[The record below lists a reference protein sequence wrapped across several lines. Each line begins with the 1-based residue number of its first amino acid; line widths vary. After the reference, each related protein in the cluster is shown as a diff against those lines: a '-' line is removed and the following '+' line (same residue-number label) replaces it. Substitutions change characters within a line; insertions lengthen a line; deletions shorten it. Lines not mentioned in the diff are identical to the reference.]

1 METAGTTNRPRQDM
15 ARLKSRL
22 DGEFGALAAR
32 VETQS
37 NPAPTPLAPSPGF
50 HRSLFRPDPSNPW
63 AAGAANGPADRRQG
77 SGSPVA
83 GASGAPDAGTSA
95 AGRGVR
101 TRHSHGSTVTFDA
114 GGGRDAGSEE
124 RRRCP
129 RRPRR
134 RSRRCAHA
142 RPRPGGPAGARSR
155 RSIGE
160 LPMQPTI
167 LGDFVDD
174 LSRSREPGGVRGEAR
189 RPGLARPRGRA
200 GALARSIL
208 RPSAGEPKA
217 GCASRRPPESLR
229 PAPCEP
235 PAPGQNRP
243 AGLPVAL
250 ARAVAPARHAA
261 AAFLVV
267 FAALLAVSTTAQAQ
281 TTGICGRTAAV
292 RTAILGKISGVS
304 NCANVTDAHLAAIT
318 GTLDLR
324 AKRITAL
331 AAGDFEELTALTELR
346 LSYNRLAT
354 LPANVFDGLTALT
367 ELQLQQNSLTTLP
380 ARRVRQ
386 TDLADGPRFPPG
398 CCWSCWAIPG
408 RPSRPP
414 RMLCPMTERF
424 WMPGAR

>member
-1 METAGTTNRPRQDM
+1 
-15 ARLKSRL
+15 
-22 DGEFGALAAR
+22 
-32 VETQS
+32 
-37 NPAPTPLAPSPGF
+37 
-50 HRSLFRPDPSNPW
+50 
-63 AAGAANGPADRRQG
+63 
-77 SGSPVA
+77 
-83 GASGAPDAGTSA
+83 
-95 AGRGVR
+95 
-101 TRHSHGSTVTFDA
+101 
-114 GGGRDAGSEE
+114 
-124 RRRCP
+124 
-129 RRPRR
+129 
-134 RSRRCAHA
+134 
-142 RPRPGGPAGARSR
+142 
-155 RSIGE
+155 
-160 LPMQPTI
+160 MQPTI

-304 NCANVTDAHLAAIT
+304 DCADVTDAHLAAIT

-324 AKRITAL
+324 SKGITAL
-331 AAGDFEELTALTELR
+331 AAGDFDGLALTGLD
-346 LSYNRLAT
+346 LLNNR
-354 LPANVFDGLTALT
+354 
-367 ELQLQQNSLTTLP
+367 QLTTLP
-380 ARRVRQ
+380 GCS
-386 TDLADGPRFPPG
+386 TGSPR
-398 CCWSCWAIPG
+398 WRSWTWA
-408 RPSRPP
+408 ST
-414 RMLCPMTERF
+414 L
-424 WMPGAR
+424 

>member
-1 METAGTTNRPRQDM
+1 
-15 ARLKSRL
+15 
-22 DGEFGALAAR
+22 
-32 VETQS
+32 
-37 NPAPTPLAPSPGF
+37 
-50 HRSLFRPDPSNPW
+50 
-63 AAGAANGPADRRQG
+63 
-77 SGSPVA
+77 
-83 GASGAPDAGTSA
+83 
-95 AGRGVR
+95 
-101 TRHSHGSTVTFDA
+101 
-114 GGGRDAGSEE
+114 
-124 RRRCP
+124 
-129 RRPRR
+129 
-134 RSRRCAHA
+134 
-142 RPRPGGPAGARSR
+142 
-155 RSIGE
+155 
-160 LPMQPTI
+160 MQPTI

-304 NCANVTDAHLAAIT
+304 NCANVTDTHLAAIT
-318 GTLDLR
+318 GGTGTLNPGQQGQHPPRGGGFRRADRTGGSWIWTAKLSDLASRRGVRR
-324 AKRITAL
+324 ADRADVRL
-331 AAGDFEELTALTELR
+331 RSVQQRADHAA
-346 LSYNRLAT
+346 
-354 LPANVFDGLTALT
+354 
-367 ELQLQQNSLTTLP
+367 
-380 ARRVRQ
+380 RQ
-386 TDLADGPRFPPG
+386 TCSTG
-398 CCWSCWAIPG
+398 
-408 RPSRPP
+408 
-414 RMLCPMTERF
+414 
-424 WMPGAR
+424 